1 MYTIH
6 HSGDSQRSCM
16 YKVHT
21 CIPQHYI
28 DHCNS
33 MLYYSATVFM
43 YHTSTCSMYV
53 RLTGKLYA
61 QSLLHSASIP
71 SSEVE
76 GVMRERVEE
85 VEKGWDS
92 RGENWLSLR

>member
-1 MYTIH
+1 MKSH
-6 HSGDSQRSCM
+6 HS
-16 YKVHT
+16 
-21 CIPQHYI
+21 
-28 DHCNS
+28 
-33 MLYYSATVFM
+33 
-43 YHTSTCSMYV
+43 SMYV

-85 VEKGWDS
+85 VEKGWDA